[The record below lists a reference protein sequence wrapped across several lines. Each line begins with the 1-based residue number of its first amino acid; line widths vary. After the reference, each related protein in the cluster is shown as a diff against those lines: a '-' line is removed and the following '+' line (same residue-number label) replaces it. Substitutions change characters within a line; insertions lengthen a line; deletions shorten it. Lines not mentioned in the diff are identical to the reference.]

1 MSSLNQRITTTFTAR
16 GGQAIAQMG
25 AVAQGFG
32 NVGRVINEN
41 SRLSERLTGQW
52 KAMATTIRYA
62 VAGQAVFGLTR
73 MVGQLNQLQ
82 QQIGLI
88 SALGN
93 MPAQNVVNGLSDI
106 RAAAVESVTP
116 LADFNDGLINFY
128 SSVENPPSV
137 NAAAD
142 IMKEISLTA
151 QIAQT
156 DVPNAS
162 KAITGMLNIFNEAPT
177 LRNIQK
183 YTRAIQDIV
192 TSVPGGKEAGA
203 QIMQQFP
210 VIAAQLVAHRGT
222 PAQGLAMF
230 ETLTRAG
237 GSPSTWGRGLAFML
251 QTVGNLGTQTKGV
264 RAAWKSIGVTP
275 DFVAQYGIQ
284 AAVNRGITAVRTRGL
299 RTNRRTRGMSDDIL
313 DQLTQEMGTAAL
325 PGKEIGITGS
335 GAELAGELFG
345 RVHALRAFSLL
356 ASNEPQ
362 FRKDIQNM
370 TDDFAGT
377 AEAVKRNRET
387 VEKFIGPQYLRRAQ
401 IALQGISQQV
411 QLAIEPVANVA
422 SKLITGDDPRKL
434 GGAAGF
440 LNRHPDE
447 TKWGLRA
454 AAGAAGIWGLGRLF
468 GAGGIKKFGI
478 GRLFGGS
485 AGRGMLMAQAAEAIA
500 SGDKALGASPLHPMY
515 VVIVGQLTKGANF
528 GSGSSTLKTIEKDA
542 ETAAEVAAGTKG
554 AGLLRRG
561 FGGLFR
567 GGGKVISKAGGVRG
581 AAAMDAFGASSMA
594 GKLAMMSKIAGPIGL
609 LVTAEE
615 FLRNADPAGGDF
627 TRGRD
632 TAIQRGNR
640 LIASHRSLAKAN
652 QLWGRQGDQVTG
664 MNTPYAGI
672 SGELWMNI
680 LVKHPDGTVDQK
692 RVHVP
697 VKAWANK
704 YPSQGGRPKTHRS
717 N

>member
-1 MSSLNQRITTTFTAR
+1 MSTINQRIITTFTAR
-16 GGQAIAQMG
+16 GGQAIATMNQIG
-25 AVAQGFG
+25 AGFG
-32 NVGRVINEN
+32 NVGRAIGEN
-41 SRLSERLTGQW
+41 ARLSEKLNSQW
-52 KAMATTIRYA
+52 KALSTTIRYA
-62 VAGQAVFGLTR
+62 IAGQAVFGLTR

-82 QQIGLI
+82 QQIGMI
-88 SALGN
+88 SALGD
-93 MPAQNVVNGLSDI
+93 MPAAKVVAGMSDI
-106 RAAAVESVTP
+106 RTAAVESVTP
-116 LADFNDGLINFY
+116 LTDFNEGLINFY
-128 SSVENPPSV
+128 SSVSNPPSI

-177 LRNIQK
+177 LRNVQK

-192 TSVPGGKEAGA
+192 TSVPGGREAGA

-237 GSPSTWGRGLAFML
+237 GSPSTWGRGLSFML
-251 QTVGNLGTQTKGV
+251 QTIGNLGTQTKGV

-362 FRKDIQNM
+362 FRKDIQSM

-377 AEAVKRNRET
+377 AEAVKRNREK
-387 VEKFIGPQYLRRAQ
+387 VEKFVEPQALRRAQ
-401 IALQGISQQV
+401 IAMQGLSQQV
-411 QLAIEPVANVA
+411 QLALEPVANVA
-422 SKLITGDDPRKL
+422 ANVLAGKNPRDPGGITGFLNKHEDATKWGIR
-434 GGAAGF
+434 GGAAAV
-440 LNRHPDE
+440 
-447 TKWGLRA
+447 GLH
-454 AAGAAGIWGLGRLF
+454 ILGRFL
-468 GAGGIKKFGI
+468 GAGSIKKFGI

-485 AGRGMLMAQAAEAIA
+485 GGLATTALAAQAIA
-500 SGDKALGASPLHPMY
+500 SGDQALGASPLHPMF
-515 VVIVGQLTKGANF
+515 VVIVGQMGGGMNLGRGSKTGLF
-528 GSGSSTLKTIEKDA
+528 GKAAKEAEDAA
-542 ETAAEVAAGTKG
+542 ETAVEIKAAQKG
-554 AGLLRRG
+554 GGLLKRMLGKGIGWGRG
-561 FGGLFR
+561 AR
-567 GGGKVISKAGGVRG
+567 GG
-581 AAAMDAFGASSMA
+581 AAALTDIGTLSRWGLKA
-594 GKLAMMSKIAGPIGL
+594 GKFAGPVGVAL
-609 LVTAEE
+609 TAAD
-615 FLRNADPAGGDF
+615 FFYNAENVNKGENEWIA
-627 TRGRD
+627 RQE
-632 TAIQRGNR
+632 AQRR
-640 LIASHRSLAKAN
+640 QTSHANLMKAN
-652 QLWGRQGDQVTG
+652 QLWGKPNDQVTG
-664 MNTPYAGI
+664 VGQMGNFN
-672 SGELWMNI
+672 GELWMTI
-680 LVKHPDGTVDQK
+680 KLKHPDGTTDAK

-697 VKAWANK
+697 VKMWASK
-704 YPSQGGRPKTHRS
+704 YPSSGGTPKTHRS